1 MNLNAILASAVIGA
15 IAGCVLG
22 VANQFLKVED
32 DPRVEAVSGML
43 PNANCGGCGYPGC
56 AGFAD
61 ALVSGEV
68 TSVKKCVAS
77 NPQIRGDI
85 QKYLSE
91 TPGPD
96 GETIKVTV

>member
-1 MNLNAILASAVIGA
+1 MEISAILALAVIGA

-22 VANQFLKVED
+22 IANQFLKVED

-56 AGFAD
+56 AEFAD

-68 TSVKKCVAS
+68 KSVKNCVAS
-77 NPQIRGDI
+77 NPDVRKEI

-96 GETIKVTV
+96 GETIKVAV